1 MASKT
6 EQRREDLR
14 NRLIDSAERTILA
27 DGLSALK
34 ARALAQDAG
43 CAVGAIYTV
52 FDDLD
57 QLTLA
62 VNARTFRR
70 LGAFVKDRTG
80 DGGSPQDRLVAMGTA
95 YLHFAAANQPGWRAL
110 FDVAMTDDGPVP
122 DWYRAELAALFA
134 QIAAPLHDL
143 FPDWPAPRI
152 DLMTR
157 ALFSSVHGM
166 VLLGLQRR
174 ISAVPLDQ
182 IEAMI
187 AILLRNVTAEGSGG
201 KI

>member
-1 MASKT
+1 MTTKT
-6 EQRREDLR
+6 EQRRADLR
-14 NRLIDSAERTILA
+14 DRLIASAERTITTE
-27 DGLSALK
+27 GLHALK

-57 QLTLA
+57 QLVLT

-70 LGAFVKDRTG
+70 LGQFVQDRTAV
-80 DGGSPQDRLVAMGTA
+80 DGTPQDRLVSMGTA

-110 FDVAMTDDGPVP
+110 FDLSMTADSPVP
-122 DWYRAELAALFA
+122 DWYLAELGALFA
-134 QIAAPLHDL
+134 KIAAPLRDL
-143 FPDWPAPRI
+143 FPDWSDARI

-166 VLLGLQRR
+166 VLLGLERR
-174 ISAVPLDQ
+174 ISAVPMDH
-182 IEAMI
+182 IERMI
-187 AILLRNVTAEGSGG
+187 AVLLRNVTSE
-201 KI
+201 